1 MSWPGLFWAPCDL
14 KIARR
19 QVSCGSERDSVG
31 GSWPLWRP
39 PARLKTQGTPE
50 QNGGKNLIITHMTKS
65 FDTED
70 QRFLIETYSESLHF
84 VRKITYDNKFMYYK
98 FWFFNIKVFLEQ
110 WKDRDFPFFTLL
122 YSTTLYFNTLLAF
135 LPKTHYPH
143 WYILLWSI
151 NMILCTWLSYFYLSF
166 LCSVLKF
173 SMLCTWFF
181 CLSRR
186 TFDIFPYG
194 IPSWTTSASVQ
205 SGGRLLMWTTREGPL
220 GEFCSSFT
228 CNNKESCYKT
238 IYQIQSPSP
247 TKPKS

>member
-1 MSWPGLFWAPCDL
+1 MRIWAGFCWWKL
-14 KIARR
+14 TIVTAACSSKNSRNAWTEWR
-19 QVSCGSERDSVG
+19 QKLNYNTHDKKLWYRGSEILDRNIFRIS
-31 GSWPLWRP
+31 S
-39 PARLKTQGTPE
+39 
-50 QNGGKNLIITHMTKS
+50 
-65 FDTED
+65 
-70 QRFLIETYSESLHF
+70 HF

-122 YSTTLYFNTLLAF
+122 YSTTLYFNTLHAF

-151 NMILCTWLSYFYLSF
+151 NMIMCTWLSYFYLSF

-228 CNNKESCYKT
+228 CNNKESCYET